1 MLDQIIYIIT
11 IFSAFDKFY
20 CTFFLYFSDF
30 SAVPTLFHKIFP
42 CSRKTPERT
51 LGRKKRKRRSTR
63 RFLCKTGF

>member
-30 SAVPTLFHKIFP
+30 SAAPTLFHKIF
-42 CSRKTPERT
+42 SVFPENAGT
-51 LGRKKRKRRSTR
+51 DPGPQKKEAPQHTA
-63 RFLCKTGF
+63 LPL